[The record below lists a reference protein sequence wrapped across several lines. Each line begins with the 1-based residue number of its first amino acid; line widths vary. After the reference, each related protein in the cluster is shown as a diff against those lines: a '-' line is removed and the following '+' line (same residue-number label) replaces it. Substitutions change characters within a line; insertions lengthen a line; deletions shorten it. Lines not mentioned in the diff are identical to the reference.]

1 LRRADLGASAP
12 CVLGW
17 AGGVVKLSGPGEP
30 QPGLTHMRESFMV
43 ALPPDDLDEQPTLEL
58 ERGRPAPERRVV
70 RLERSTSGRRR
81 TVGRL
86 VGFVAAGALAVALL
100 RRSVGESGPH
110 PRVKAGGHVVSTG
123 RCVVE
128 CGVRASR
135 SRRVAP
141 RLHGASTHCRSA
153 SVSLRSPACA
163 GRHRRYATRVRLG
176 PRAAPTVVVVA
187 RPLGEVERPAV
198 TVPLP
203 SVRRTEESS
212 PVPVRGA
219 SGVGERAAS
228 EFGFEGHGR

>member
-1 LRRADLGASAP
+1 
-12 CVLGW
+12 
-17 AGGVVKLSGPGEP
+17 
-30 QPGLTHMRESFMV
+30 MRKSFMV

-58 ERGRPAPERRVV
+58 VRGRPAPDRRVV
-70 RLERSTSGRRR
+70 RLERRVPRGRR
-81 TVGRL
+81 TAACL
-86 VGFVAAGALAVALL
+86 VGCVAAGTLAVALL

-123 RCVVE
+123 RCVVG
-128 CGVRASR
+128 CGVRASGPR
-135 SRRVAP
+135 GVAS

-187 RPLGEVERPAV
+187 RPPAEVERPAV
-198 TVPLP
+198 TVPSP
-203 SVRRTEESS
+203 PVQRTEGSP
-212 PVPVRGA
+212 PVPVRRA
-219 SGVGERAAS
+219 PGVGERAAS